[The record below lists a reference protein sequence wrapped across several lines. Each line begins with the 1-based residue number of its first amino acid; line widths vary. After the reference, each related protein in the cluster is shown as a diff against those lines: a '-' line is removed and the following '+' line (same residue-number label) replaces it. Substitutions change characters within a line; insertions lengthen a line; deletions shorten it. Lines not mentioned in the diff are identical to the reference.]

1 MANTTFTGAV
11 RSENGF
17 VDITKT
23 AATGAITTNSTFSNN
38 TSIGGTLATTGIS
51 TLAGGLDVD
60 STGLKIALTTNYEL
74 TGLISKMGS

>member
-1 MANTTFTGAV
+1 MANTTFNGAV

-38 TSIGGTLATTGIS
+38 TSIGGTLATT
-51 TLAGGLDVD
+51 
-60 STGLKIALTTNYEL
+60 
-74 TGLISKMGS
+74 